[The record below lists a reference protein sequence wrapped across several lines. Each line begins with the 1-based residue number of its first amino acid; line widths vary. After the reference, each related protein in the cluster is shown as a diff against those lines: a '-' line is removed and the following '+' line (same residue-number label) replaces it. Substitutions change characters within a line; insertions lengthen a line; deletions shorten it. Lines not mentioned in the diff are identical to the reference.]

1 MAVTD
6 GLTQLYNQS
15 YFKRYLDI
23 EIARAQC
30 HQYNVGLL
38 IADLDDFKKYNDE
51 LGHLFGDE
59 ILRFFCSAY

>member
-38 IADLDDFKKYNDE
+38 IADLDDFKK
-51 LGHLFGDE
+51 
-59 ILRFFCSAY
+59 IQ